1 MATGVIYPKDYALVN
16 LTLLTGVATFD
27 MKTLMIELSYHEDI
41 FNNTASGYLTVTD
54 SMGYIETLSLTGN
67 EFIRMTFGKT
77 SSDGNWID
85 KLFRVYKVDKRKL
98 ENNMNT
104 ETYSLY
110 FCSEEVLLSEQYKL
124 SKAYPAKSISENV
137 TDILKNVLKVPDKKI
152 AVIESTYG
160 VYSFVVP
167 TIKPFDAIN
176 WMSTYARP
184 TADKPGSDMLFY
196 EDKFGFN
203 FRSIQSLLLNPLYK
217 TYSYDPKNLSQQD
230 VNQKTNN
237 VTTYEILDSYDALKG
252 INSGIFANELISANP
267 LTRKKTVTKFNYFDY
282 INKSKKLNQY
292 PISNNFQNRF
302 GDTVGDTS
310 QAVLKLVFSN
320 FDQNNDVYISS
331 QPAGGSSRDVFAETY
346 IPYRT
351 AQLSLANYTRMK
363 ISLPGDPGLTVG
375 QTICFNLLSKKPDA
389 KELDKYY
396 SGNYLITAVRHL
408 INFSEYKTILEITK
422 ESTTT
427 PYASA
432 DNNST
437 LWKNT
442 VKGNI

>member
-1 MATGVIYPKDYALVN
+1 MIYPKDYALVN

-27 MKTLMIELSYHEDI
+27 MKTLMVELSYHEDI

-77 SSDGNWID
+77 SNDGNWID

-124 SKAYPAKSISENV
+124 SKAYPNQSISENV

-152 AVIESTYG
+152 AVIEPTYG

-217 TYSYDPKNLSQQD
+217 TYSYDPKNLASQD
-230 VNQKTNN
+230 INKKLNN

-267 LTRKKTVTKFNYFDY
+267 LTRKKTVTKFNYFEY
-282 INKSKKLNQY
+282 ISKSKKLNEY

-320 FDQNNDVYISS
+320 FDQNSDPYIAS

-375 QTICFNLLSKKPDA
+375 QTICFNLLSRKPNV

-432 DNNST
+432 DNNSA

>member
-1 MATGVIYPKDYALVN
+1 LTTGVIYPKDYALVN

-27 MKTLMIELSYHEDI
+27 MKTLMVELSYHEDI

-77 SSDGNWID
+77 SNDGNWID

-124 SKAYPAKSISENV
+124 SKAYPNQSISENV

-152 AVIESTYG
+152 AVIEPTYG

-217 TYSYDPKNLSQQD
+217 TYSYDPKNLASQD
-230 VNQKTNN
+230 INKKLNN

-267 LTRKKTVTKFNYFDY
+267 LTRKKTVTKFNYFEY
-282 INKSKKLNQY
+282 ISKSKKLNEY

-320 FDQNNDVYISS
+320 FDQNSDPYIAS

-375 QTICFNLLSKKPDA
+375 QTICFNLLSRKPNV

-432 DNNST
+432 DNNSA

>member
-1 MATGVIYPKDYALVN
+1 MIYPKDYALVN

-27 MKTLMIELSYHEDI
+27 MKTLMVELSYHEDI

-77 SSDGNWID
+77 SNDGNWID

-124 SKAYPAKSISENV
+124 SKAYPNQSISENV

-152 AVIESTYG
+152 AVIEPTYG

-176 WMSTYARP
+176 WMSVYARP

-217 TYSYDPKNLSQQD
+217 TYSYDPKNLSEQD
-230 VNQKTNN
+230 INKKLNN

-267 LTRKKTVTKFNYFDY
+267 LTRKKTVTKFNYFEY
-282 INKSKKLNQY
+282 INKSKKLNEY

-302 GDTVGDTS
+302 GDTIADTS

-320 FDQNNDVYISS
+320 FNQNSDAYISS
-331 QPAGGSSRDVFAETY
+331 QPAGGSSHDVFAETY

-375 QTICFNLLSKKPDA
+375 QTICFNLLSRKPNV

-432 DNNST
+432 DNTSA

>member
-1 MATGVIYPKDYALVN
+1 MIYPKDYALVN
-16 LTLLTGVATFD
+16 LTLLTGVTSFD
-27 MKTLMIELSYHEDI
+27 MKTLLVELSYHEDI

-77 SSDGNWID
+77 SNDGNWVD

-98 ENNMNT
+98 ESNMNT

-124 SKAYPAKSISENV
+124 SKAYPAQSISENI

-152 AVIESTYG
+152 AVIEPTYG
-160 VYSFVVP
+160 VYDFVVP

-176 WMSTYARP
+176 WMSVYARP

-217 TYSYDPKNLSQQD
+217 TYSYDPKNLASQD
-230 VNQKTNN
+230 INKKLNN
-237 VTTYEILDSYDALKG
+237 VTTYEILDSYDALRG
-252 INSGIFANELISANP
+252 INSGIFANELISVNP

-282 INKSKKLNQY
+282 ISKSKKLNEY

-302 GDTVGDTS
+302 GDNIGDTS

-320 FDQNNDVYISS
+320 FNQNSDAYIAS
-331 QPAGGSSRDVFAETY
+331 QPAGGSSRDIFAETY

-375 QTICFNLLSKKPDA
+375 QTICFNLLSRTPNV

-408 INFSEYKTILEITK
+408 INFSEYKTVLEITK

-432 DNNST
+432 DNNSA

-442 VKGNI
+442 VKGII